1 VSDFRIRPRSSVAPV
16 IEARRHHRDEQI
28 AQHFLDA
35 LFVALVLVVLFIVVC
50 LPPIGAPR

>member
-1 VSDFRIRPRSSVAPV
+1 VNRQVAPRSSVAPV

-50 LPPIGAPR
+50 LPPARA